1 MRNYLLVFALILGL
15 FATGQNQELNCNL
28 VVESKLTG
36 NENVQVFRT
45 LERQL
50 GEFVNNTKW
59 TQKNYSPEERIE
71 CSMVIIINTYSGD
84 QFNGSIQISASRPVF
99 NSTYSTP
106 IYNFNDTDFNFRYVE
121 FQNLN
126 YSAEQFQSNLISV
139 LTFHIYMILGLD
151 ADTFEPNGG
160 DPYFQQ
166 ARTIVGYSQQ
176 NNASGWEPP
185 RGGSRTRSA
194 LIDNVL
200 SPTYKE
206 FRSVMYDYHR
216 RGLDIMNTDVKS
228 GKEAIAE
235 TLMQFEVMNRRRPNS
250 FVLRVFFDAKSEEIE
265 DIFTGG
271 PSVDIVDMVDTLQ
284 KIAPMHSA
292 KWRNITY

>member
-1 MRNYLLVFALILGL
+1 MRNYLLAISLFFGLIV
-15 FATGQNQELNCNL
+15 TGQNQELNCNL

-36 NENVQVFRT
+36 NENVQVFKT

-50 GEFVNNTKW
+50 SEFVNNTKW
-59 TQKNYSPEERIE
+59 TQKNYAPEERIE

-84 QFNGSIQISASRPVF
+84 QFSGSIQVSASRPVF

-126 YSAEQFQSNLISV
+126 YSDEQFQSNLISV

-216 RGLDIMNTDVKS
+216 RGLDVMSTDVKS

-235 TLMQFEVMNRRRPNS
+235 TLMQFEIMNRRRPNS

-271 PSVDIVDMVDTLQ
+271 PSVDIVDMVETLQ
-284 KIAPMHSA
+284 KVAPMHSA

>member
-1 MRNYLLVFALILGL
+1 MRNYLLAISLFLGL
-15 FATGQNQELNCNL
+15 IVTGQNQELNCNL

-36 NENVQVFRT
+36 NENVQVFKT

-50 GEFVNNTKW
+50 SEFVNNTKW
-59 TQKNYSPEERIE
+59 TQKNYAPEERIE

-84 QFNGSIQISASRPVF
+84 QFSGSIQVSASRPVF

-126 YSAEQFQSNLISV
+126 YSDEQFQSNLISV

-216 RGLDIMNTDVKS
+216 RGLDVMSTDVKS

-235 TLMQFEVMNRRRPNS
+235 TLMQFEIMNRRRPNS

-271 PSVDIVDMVDTLQ
+271 PSVDIVDMIETLQ
-284 KIAPMHSA
+284 KVAPMHSA